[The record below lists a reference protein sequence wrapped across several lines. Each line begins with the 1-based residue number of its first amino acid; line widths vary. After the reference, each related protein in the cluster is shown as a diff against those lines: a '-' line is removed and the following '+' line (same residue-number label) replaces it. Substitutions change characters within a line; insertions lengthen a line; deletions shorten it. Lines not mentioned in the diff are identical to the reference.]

1 MGTRFHFLGFG
12 AGSYFAD
19 LGTPPRDLLRHTPC
33 TVDVIWAEL
42 DVERLGPPLRHF
54 LLALRVLF
62 PSCDERVAFAAV
74 QPAIG
79 DHFRHDFQPSSR
91 N

>member
-33 TVDVIWAEL
+33 TVDILWAEL
-42 DVERLGPPLRHF
+42 DIERLGPTLGHF
-54 LLALRVLF
+54 LFCAESLPPELR
-62 PSCDERVAFAAV
+62 
-74 QPAIG
+74 
-79 DHFRHDFQPSSR
+79 
-91 N
+91 